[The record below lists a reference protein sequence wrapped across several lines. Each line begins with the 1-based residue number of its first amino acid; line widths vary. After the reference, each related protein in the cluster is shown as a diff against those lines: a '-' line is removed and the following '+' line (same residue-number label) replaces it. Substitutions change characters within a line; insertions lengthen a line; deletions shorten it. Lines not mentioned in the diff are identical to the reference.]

1 MHPLG
6 GVVAGD
12 AAGNVPGGR
21 HRLQH
26 LFAFAHLDPG
36 KIEAGVRA
44 VEVAP
49 PGDRFLHVVP
59 GKGVEQAEAVV
70 HLLAVV
76 DHRPLHRQHLLR
88 PGEPHRALVLP
99 HQVRCD
105 DQVDVVD
112 PLQRLQAAR
121 FDALQADEVVR
132 GGIEPALRLDV
143 EHIGGLA
150 AVVEEA
156 PDGAGHEALRLA
168 EDPGVLLE
176 GADPGGLVVRTLD
189 GDAEEGGHAGLHRL
203 ERDVAIARG
212 LDVDAG

>member
-1 MHPLG
+1 MC
-6 GVVAGD
+6 
-12 AAGNVPGGR
+12 PGR
-21 HRLQH
+21 ESI
-26 LFAFAHLDPG
+26 AIG
-36 KIEAGVRA
+36 KITGEEDTWSHTDLWDFQANLNGAKVA
-44 VEVAP
+44 YDTLQPLLEVK
-49 PGDRFLHVVP
+49 DKELSDT
-59 GKGVEQAEAVV
+59 
-70 HLLAVV
+70 LAT
-76 DHRPLHRQHLLR
+76 
-88 PGEPHRALVLP
+88 
-99 HQVRCD
+99 
-105 DQVDVVD
+105 
-112 PLQRLQAAR
+112 R